1 MITTGGK
8 YIGDVTSG
16 MRLFNKR
23 MIQTLWLRYQLQSE
37 PDTLAYLLNCGV
49 KIEEVQVEMHE
60 RIAGTSYLDFKNS
73 IWYMM
78 KMFFSIFIFQWVRR
92 REKGDKK

>member
-1 MITTGGK
+1 M
-8 YIGDVTSG
+8 
-16 MRLFNKR
+16 
-23 MIQTLWLRYQLQSE
+23 
-37 PDTLAYLLNCGV
+37 NCGV

-78 KMFFSIFIFQWVRR
+78 KMFFSIFIFNGCVNERKETKNER
-92 REKGDKK
+92 HAEKVYLLLPLF